1 MALVGTTNEQKIWNY
16 LKAKGLNDFGVAG
29 LMGNLYA
36 ESLLEPKNLQNT
48 YERTLGYTDE
58 GYTAAVDNG
67 SYKNFVNDCAG
78 YGLAQWTYWSRKK
91 NLLEFARSQSKSIGD
106 LEMQLDFLIKELSGS
121 FPAVFKV
128 LKNATSVRE
137 ASDVVLL
144 KYEKPANMGTT
155 VQNSRAAYGQKYYT
169 KYASKTQA
177 TTLNKVDN
185 TTPAFKMR
193 TTKPEAGNKYYITKA
208 KGGYSNAI
216 QGKPTD
222 ADCDVLPNCVGYAYG
237 RFNEIGGYGYCKY
250 LRPVNAERFI
260 ECAGGLQVGQT
271 PKLGACMVWR
281 KGATLSGDDGAGHVA
296 IVEKVVS
303 STQVITSESA
313 YNSTPF
319 YTKTRNNGTGNW
331 GMGTSYVFLG
341 FIYNPAVSDGT
352 VADGSTGSTGNTSV
366 PTADLKYKVGDIVDF
381 TGNLHYVHASALT
394 GITCKPG
401 KVLITAIH
409 KPGFHQYHV
418 KAVVGGGSTAYG
430 WVNAQDISSARN
442 QIGSESTAKNVRVG
456 DVVNFTGTTHYATAY
471 AKNGPSCSPGKVK
484 VTMIAEGATHPY
496 HVRWI
501 PDGGSNAYGWVD
513 AENLKKIE
521 NN

>member
-36 ESLLEPKNLQNT
+36 ESVLEPKNLQNT
-48 YERTLGYTDE
+48 YERSLGYTDTS
-58 GYTAAVDNG
+58 YTEAVDNG
-67 SYKNFVNDCAG
+67 SYTNFVNDCAG
-78 YGLAQWTYWSRKK
+78 YGLAQWTYWSRKQ
-91 NLLEFARSQSKSIGD
+91 NLLDFARSQGKSIGD
-106 LEMQLDFLIKELSGS
+106 LEMQLDFLMKELSES
-121 FPAVFKV
+121 YASV
-128 LKNATSVRE
+128 LQTLKTATSIFDAAKV
-137 ASDVVLL
+137 VVLQ
-144 KYEKPANMGTT
+144 YECPLLRGTD
-155 VQNSRAAYGQKYYT
+155 VQQKRAAYGQKYFA

-177 TTLNKVDN
+177 TTSNKVDN
-185 TTPAFKMR
+185 TTSAFKMR

-260 ECAGGLQVGQT
+260 ECAGDLQIGQT

-319 YTKTRNNGTGNW
+319 YTKTRNKGTGNW

-352 VADGSTGSTGNTSV
+352 VASGSTGSTGNTSV
-366 PTADLKYKVGDIVDF
+366 PTADLKHKVGDIVDF

-394 GITCKPG
+394 GATCKPG
-401 KVLITAIH
+401 KVQITAIH

-418 KAVVGGGSTAYG
+418 KAVAGGGSTAYG
-430 WVNAQDISSARN
+430 WVDAQHISSP
-442 QIGSESTAKNVRVG
+442 QKEESGSSAVEDIEKG
-456 DVVNFTGTTHYATAY
+456 DIVNFTGDTHYVTAY
-471 AKNGPSCSPGKVK
+471 AKTGPSCNPGKVK
-484 VTMIAEGATHPY
+484 VTMIAKGATHPY
-496 HVRWI
+496 HVVRVAG
-501 PDGGSNAYGWVD
+501 GGSTAYGWVD
-513 AENLKKIE
+513 AKYLEKL
-521 NN
+521 